1 MYLANSKSDMDNE
14 QDIYEAFL
22 AESKGMLDSEYDQL
36 QV

>member
-22 AESKGMLDSEYDQL
+22 SESKTMLDSEYD
-36 QV
+36 